1 MAFLSKATPEM
12 SQLSLTLARLGFLV
26 LLWTLVVMAIAVLRA
41 DIYGTRVIRRG
52 RGLFPGSPAH
62 TRTTI
67 SPARSSTGVKAAGGR
82 SRTKG
87 EPRLHLAVTQGPLEG
102 TSIPLGEAPV
112 TIGRAPTST
121 LVIDDDFCSA
131 RHARV
136 YREGEAWW
144 IEDLGS
150 TNGTF
155 IDDARLYD
163 PVEARPGIRIRL
175 GATELEVRE

>member
-1 MAFLSKATPEM
+1 MVFPSKATPDM
-12 SQLSLTLARLGFLV
+12 SQLSLTLARLGFLI
-26 LLWTLVVMAIAVLRA
+26 LLWSIVVMAIAVLRS

-52 RGLFPGSPAH
+52 RGLIPRGRARLGM
-62 TRTTI
+62 TVA
-67 SPARSSTGVKAAGGR
+67 PARTSTGVRAADGR
-82 SRTKG
+82 SGAKG
-87 EPRLHLAVTQGPLEG
+87 ERRLHLAVTQGPLEG
-102 TSIPLGEAPV
+102 TAIPLGEAPV

-121 LVIDDDFCSA
+121 LVIDDDYCSA

-136 YREGEAWW
+136 YREGETWW

-163 PVEARPGIRIRL
+163 PIEAKPGTRIRL